1 MLFLLRGEDM
11 TLQQNY
17 ELHRK
22 LTDEK
27 HWSVGW
33 DVTPLC
39 DKPERAR
46 AVGAF
51 YWQARVAGRPES
63 ELIKALLLPGL
74 DRAAHAVGR
83 AEVRGLHQHRPL
95 VPAGLGGRRYLTDT
109 GPAVKRSKEDP
120 WHSPA

>member
-1 MLFLLRGEDM
+1 MAQQKFFLHRDPILFLLRGEDM

-17 ELHRK
+17 ELHQK

-33 DVTPLC
+33 DVTHLC

-51 YWQARVAGRPES
+51 YWQARRRGRPDS
-63 ELIKALLLPGL
+63 ELIKAYCFQDWIVQRMPSGELKFVVYINTDHSFLPGSATV
-74 DRAAHAVGR
+74 DI
-83 AEVRGLHQHRPL
+83 
-95 VPAGLGGRRYLTDT
+95 
-109 GPAVKRSKEDP
+109 
-120 WHSPA
+120 